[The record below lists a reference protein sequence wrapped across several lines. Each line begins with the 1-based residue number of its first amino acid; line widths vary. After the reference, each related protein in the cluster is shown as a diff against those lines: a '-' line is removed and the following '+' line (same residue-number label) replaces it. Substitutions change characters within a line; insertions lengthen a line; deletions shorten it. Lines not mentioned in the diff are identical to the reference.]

1 MRDVPPNQSIFFRR
15 FRSAG
20 SSPRCATQSWLPA
33 GSRIF
38 GARNGS
44 AAAKGASIFMRSTS
58 RRDAAAALCGTGL
71 VANPFVSALS
81 LPRDHIATKVAH
93 QGEARKEC
101 LRRAYDKA
109 WRMLRDSGQPPI
121 IEEIIAKRVIDLASP
136 RLRITAARS
145 ESGFRWAERIGQ
157 DADTSKSI

>member
-1 MRDVPPNQSIFFRR
+1 
-15 FRSAG
+15 
-20 SSPRCATQSWLPA
+20 
-33 GSRIF
+33 
-38 GARNGS
+38 
-44 AAAKGASIFMRSTS
+44 MRSTS
-58 RRDAAAALCGTGL
+58 RRDAAPLSGT
-71 VANPFVSALS
+71 S
-81 LPRDHIATKVAH
+81 LVAH

>member
-1 MRDVPPNQSIFFRR
+1 
-15 FRSAG
+15 
-20 SSPRCATQSWLPA
+20 
-33 GSRIF
+33 
-38 GARNGS
+38 
-44 AAAKGASIFMRSTS
+44 MRSTS
-58 RRDAAAALCGTGL
+58 RRDAAALSGT
-71 VANPFVSALS
+71 S
-81 LPRDHIATKVAH
+81 LVAH

-109 WRMLRDSGQPPI
+109 WRMLRDSGHQPPI